1 MRLMGN
7 AGCVRPM
14 QGFLRSLTQVCKE
27 RFHQQSF
34 LEASDLLLGDSR
46 ASTPSD
52 ALQALPLGQPAPM
65 WRAGPLLLVS
75 QQGALHTAQY
85 FASKS
90 CWEESQGAYLHRST
104 AVSTLPKKQDPAQ
117 PPPASWLLK
126 IRDLGGHHKGVCSP
140 IFISP
145 SLKADFCKIK

>member
-1 MRLMGN
+1 
-7 AGCVRPM
+7 M
-14 QGFLRSLTQVCKE
+14 QGFLQSLTQVCKE

-65 WRAGPLLLVS
+65 WWAGPLLLVS
-75 QQGALHTAQY
+75 QQGALRTAQY

-90 CWEESQGAYLHRST
+90 CWGGESGC
-104 AVSTLPKKQDPAQ
+104 VPA
-117 PPPASWLLK
+117 L
-126 IRDLGGHHKGVCSP
+126 
-140 IFISP
+140 
-145 SLKADFCKIK
+145 